1 MSVGYDAPDRTIE
14 REKHIEAGGAATTAY
29 GKFRSL
35 FAAKLTRVKAW
46 VTTQGT
52 AVGHGFDVYV
62 GTTSVGTIPLG
73 TSAAETAVEVALN
86 VAAPAG
92 SQVSVKSLAD
102 IVGKA
107 DVTIEYR
114 RAD

>member
-1 MSVGYDAPDRTIE
+1 MGVGYDAPDRTIE

-29 GKFRSL
+29 GKFRSF
-35 FAAKLTRVKAW
+35 FASKLVRAKAW

-62 GTTSVGTIPLG
+62 GTTSVGTLALG
-73 TSAAETAVEVALN
+73 TGAAETAVEVALN
-86 VAAPAG
+86 VAVPAG

-102 IVGKA
+102 TVGKA
-107 DVTIEYR
+107 DITIEYQ